1 MCRFYRF
8 EDLVSQS
15 SVLLQGNEKRVHCLV
30 TILSDVY
37 LQLTSAPNQSWKVHD
52 SDVGDCLYK
61 LLTVLFQTGTPSN
74 VKIATQKLKVQFF
87 KRFILFNMM
96 ILTSTVSFQLC
107 GKTIEGEEKFC
118 NVDDVSQSDEEKVW
132 ADNAAPKMDALVTL
146 VEPLASKDTLPEETR
161 SEIKMILE
169 TRKNNR
175 WADAEA
181 ENAKAK
187 EAQAQAMQSSAP
199 KKSSAIRIE
208 VSFLLKNDKCTNS

>member
-1 MCRFYRF
+1 M
-8 EDLVSQS
+8 
-15 SVLLQGNEKRVHCLV
+15 
-30 TILSDVY
+30 
-37 LQLTSAPNQSWKVHD
+37 
-52 SDVGDCLYK
+52 
-61 LLTVLFQTGTPSN
+61 
-74 VKIATQKLKVQFF
+74 
-87 KRFILFNMM
+87 
-96 ILTSTVSFQLC
+96 
-107 GKTIEGEEKFC
+107 
-118 NVDDVSQSDEEKVW
+118 W

-208 VSFLLKNDKCTNS
+208 VSFLLRNYKCTNK

>member
-1 MCRFYRF
+1 M
-8 EDLVSQS
+8 
-15 SVLLQGNEKRVHCLV
+15 
-30 TILSDVY
+30 
-37 LQLTSAPNQSWKVHD
+37 
-52 SDVGDCLYK
+52 
-61 LLTVLFQTGTPSN
+61 
-74 VKIATQKLKVQFF
+74 
-87 KRFILFNMM
+87 
-96 ILTSTVSFQLC
+96 
-107 GKTIEGEEKFC
+107 
-118 NVDDVSQSDEEKVW
+118 W

-208 VSFLLKNDKCTNS
+208 VSFLLKNDKCTNN